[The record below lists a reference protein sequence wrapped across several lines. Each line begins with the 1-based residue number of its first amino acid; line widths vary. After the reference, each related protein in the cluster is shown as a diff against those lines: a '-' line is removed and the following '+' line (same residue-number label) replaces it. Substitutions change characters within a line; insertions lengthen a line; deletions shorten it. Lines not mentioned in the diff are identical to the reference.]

1 MLQPF
6 KFPELLSFEACLS
19 KAAVL
24 TSVLNQWELGVLTL
38 FNVTAV
44 AQLVGD
50 TYLEAFFAVFLTGTL
65 ELPCLTFSLEYL
77 PLVADSQ
84 VDTVAGT
91 PRTLWAVIFQ
101 VP

>member
-6 KFPELLSFEACLS
+6 KVPELLSFEACLS
-19 KAAVL
+19 QAAVL
-24 TSVLNQWELGVLTL
+24 TSVLNQWGLGALTL

-44 AQLVGD
+44 AQLVV
-50 TYLEAFFAVFLTGTL
+50 LEAFFAVFSPGTL